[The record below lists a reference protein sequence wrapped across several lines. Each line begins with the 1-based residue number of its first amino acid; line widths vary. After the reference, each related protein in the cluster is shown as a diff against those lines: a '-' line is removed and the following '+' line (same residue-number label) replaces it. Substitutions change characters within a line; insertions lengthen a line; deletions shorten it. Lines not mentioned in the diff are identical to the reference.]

1 MNKIYQLIDRNT
13 PKNYWLQLLTIT
25 LFSLVISVCFNLFIS
40 GVLHLNFD
48 LPDSKLFTFLKKYW
62 IIQFAVFVIIGP
74 LIETTFFQWLPYK
87 FYNYFKKSMKFDV
100 LFWLFTALIFGLSH
114 TYSFGYQIAA
124 TILGLN
130 FVLFTMYY
138 AEKEKNYFWPIFF
151 IHSINNFLAFLDY

>member
-1 MNKIYQLIDRNT
+1 VNKIYQLIDRIT

-25 LFSLVISVCFNLFIS
+25 LYSFVISVSFNLFIS

-62 IIQFAVFVIIGP
+62 IFQFAVFVIIAP
-74 LIETTFFQWLPYK
+74 LIETTILQWLPYK
-87 FYNYFKKSMKFDV
+87 FYNYFKPSSKFDV
-100 LFWLFTALIFGLSH
+100 LFWVFTALIFGLLH
-114 TYSFGYQIAA
+114 NYSFGYQIAA

-138 AEKEKNYFWPIFF
+138 AEKRNNYFWPIFF
-151 IHSINNFLAFLDY
+151 IHSLNNLLSFLDF

>member
-1 MNKIYQLIDRNT
+1 MNKIYQLIDRIT

-25 LFSLVISVCFNLFIS
+25 LYSFVISVSFNLFIS

-62 IIQFAVFVIIGP
+62 IFQFAVFVIIAP
-74 LIETTFFQWLPYK
+74 LIETTILQWLPYK
-87 FYNYFKKSMKFDV
+87 FYNYFKPSSKFDV
-100 LFWLFTALIFGLSH
+100 LFWVFTALIFGLLH
-114 TYSFGYQIAA
+114 NYSFGYQIAA

-138 AEKEKNYFWPIFF
+138 AEKRNNYFWPIFF
-151 IHSINNFLAFLDY
+151 IHSLNNLLSFLDF

>member
-1 MNKIYQLIDRNT
+1 
-13 PKNYWLQLLTIT
+13 
-25 LFSLVISVCFNLFIS
+25 
-40 GVLHLNFD
+40 LNFD
-48 LPDSKLFTFLKKYW
+48 LPDSKLFTFIKKYW
-62 IIQFAVFVIIGP
+62 IFQFTVFVIIGP

-87 FYNYFKKSMKFDV
+87 FYNYFKKSMKFDI
-100 LFWLFTALIFGLSH
+100 LFWVITALVFGLSH

-151 IHSINNFLAFLDY
+151 IHSINNFLAFLDF